1 MGVCPAV
8 AGRLRGFFM
17 CLLCLRLRVLGVSFC
32 VFCKG
37 SARLLGFVFPID
49 SGHILSGSYARGERG
64 STRPAV
70 PQLPLW
76 GSVRFE
82 LKSRLLSGLPL
93 WGRTY
98 PAAVPCVCFGAC
110 FWVEIVLRSRSP
122 AAQGHGFLA

>member
-1 MGVCPAV
+1 MYVLQLQVVFVDSLCACSAYGFGFWVCLFV
-8 AGRLRGFFM
+8 
-17 CLLCLRLRVLGVSFC
+17 CSVRVL
-32 VFCKG
+32 
-37 SARLLGFVFPID
+37 LGCLVLFFPID